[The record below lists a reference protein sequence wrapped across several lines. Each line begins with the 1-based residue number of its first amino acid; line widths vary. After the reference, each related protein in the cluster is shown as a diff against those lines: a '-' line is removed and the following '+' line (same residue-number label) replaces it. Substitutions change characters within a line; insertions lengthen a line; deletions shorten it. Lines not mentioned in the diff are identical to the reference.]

1 VTALADCRDAFSET
15 LVALAESDPR
25 IVAVTNDSVG
35 SSKLAEFQRR
45 FPERLVNVGIAEQNL
60 IGVSAGLASAGKIPF
75 TCGASCFLTGR
86 ALPPGGAE
94 VTFLCQSCGATLQD
108 FRESG
113 RLGCPDCY
121 RTLGEPLR
129 ELLRRLHGATRHTG
143 ERYAVPGS
151 NQDSP
156 PARSSLELREQLKRA
171 IESEDF
177 ELAAELRDQLKVV
190 E

>member
-1 VTALADCRDAFSET
+1 MTCSQCQERDAVMELT
-15 LVALAESDPR
+15 QVANGQVTKIHLCEQCAAER
-25 IVAVTNDSVG
+25 GLENTASVG
-35 SSKLAEFQRR
+35 KS
-45 FPERLVNVGIAEQNL
+45 P
-60 IGVSAGLASAGKIPF
+60 LASYIAAMGQGLNDG
-75 TCGASCFLTGR
+75 T
-86 ALPPGGAE
+86 PGGATDLAF
-94 VTFLCQSCGATLQD
+94 VCRSCGATLQD

-143 ERYAVPGS
+143 ERYAAPGVA
-151 NQDSP
+151 SP
-156 PARSSLELREQLKRA
+156 SPNMKSSLELREQLKRA

-177 ELAAELRDQLKVV
+177 ELAAQLRDQLKVV

>member
-1 VTALADCRDAFSET
+1 MTCSQCQERDAVMELT
-15 LVALAESDPR
+15 QVANGQVTKIHLCEQCAAER
-25 IVAVTNDSVG
+25 GLENAASVG
-35 SSKLAEFQRR
+35 KSPLASYIAAMGQG
-45 FPERLVNVGIAEQNL
+45 LNDGIA
-60 IGVSAGLASAGKIPF
+60 
-75 TCGASCFLTGR
+75 
-86 ALPPGGAE
+86 GGTSDL
-94 VTFLCQSCGATLQD
+94 TFLCKSCGATLQD

-143 ERYAVPGS
+143 ERYAAAGS
-151 NQDSP
+151 ASP
-156 PARSSLELREQLKRA
+156 APNMKSSLELREQLKRA

-177 ELAAELRDQLKVV
+177 ELAAQLRDQLKVV

>member
-1 VTALADCRDAFSET
+1 MELTQVANGQVTKIHLCEQCA
-15 LVALAESDPR
+15 AER
-25 IVAVTNDSVG
+25 GLENTASVG
-35 SSKLAEFQRR
+35 KS
-45 FPERLVNVGIAEQNL
+45 P
-60 IGVSAGLASAGKIPF
+60 LASYIAAMGQGINDAAPAG
-75 TCGASCFLTGR
+75 TDL
-86 ALPPGGAE
+86 
-94 VTFLCQSCGATLQD
+94 TFLCRSCGATLQD

-143 ERYAVPGS
+143 ERYAASGS
-151 NQDSP
+151 APVEANMK
-156 PARSSLELREQLKRA
+156 SSLELREQLKRA

-177 ELAAELRDQLKVV
+177 ELAAQLRDQLKVV

>member
-1 VTALADCRDAFSET
+1 MTCSQCQEREAVMELTQVAEGKVTKVHLCEQCAAERGLET
-15 LVALAESDPR
+15 
-25 IVAVTNDSVG
+25 G
-35 SSKLAEFQRR
+35 
-45 FPERLVNVGIAEQNL
+45 
-60 IGVSAGLASAGKIPF
+60 AGLGKTPLASYIAAMGQGMNP
-75 TCGASCFLTGR
+75 
-86 ALPPGGAE
+86 LPPGTDLAF
-94 VTFLCQSCGATLQD
+94 VCKSCGATLQD

-143 ERYAVPGS
+143 ERYNVPGGSPAGAAVRS
-151 NQDSP
+151 N
-156 PARSSLELREQLKRA
+156 LEIREQLKRA

-177 ELAAELRDQLKVV
+177 ELAAQLRDQLKVL

>member
-1 VTALADCRDAFSET
+1 MVCNQCQEREAVMELTQVANGQVTRIHLCEQCA
-15 LVALAESDPR
+15 AERGLENAASLGKSP
-25 IVAVTNDSVG
+25 
-35 SSKLAEFQRR
+35 
-45 FPERLVNVGIAEQNL
+45 
-60 IGVSAGLASAGKIPF
+60 LASYIAAMGQGLNSATPAG
-75 TCGASCFLTGR
+75 TSDLA
-86 ALPPGGAE
+86 
-94 VTFLCQSCGATLQD
+94 FLCNSCGATLQD

-143 ERYAVPGS
+143 ERYAVPGA
-151 NQDSP
+151 N
-156 PARSSLELREQLKRA
+156 PAAPATRSSLELREQLKRA

-177 ELAAELRDQLKVV
+177 ELAAQLRDQLKVV

>member
-1 VTALADCRDAFSET
+1 MTCSQCQERDAVMELT
-15 LVALAESDPR
+15 QVANGQVTKIHLCEQCAAER
-25 IVAVTNDSVG
+25 GLENTAAVGKS
-35 SSKLAEFQRR
+35 
-45 FPERLVNVGIAEQNL
+45 P
-60 IGVSAGLASAGKIPF
+60 LASYIAAMGQGLNDAATAGSGDLSFVCK
-75 TCGASCFLTGR
+75 
-86 ALPPGGAE
+86 
-94 VTFLCQSCGATLQD
+94 SCGATLQD

-143 ERYAVPGS
+143 ERYAAPGS
-151 NQDSP
+151 TPTSAN
-156 PARSSLELREQLKRA
+156 RKSSLELREQLKRA

-177 ELAAELRDQLKVV
+177 ERAAQLRDELKVT

>member
-1 VTALADCRDAFSET
+1 MTCSQCHEREAVMELTQVANGQVTRIHLCEQCA
-15 LVALAESDPR
+15 AERGLENAASLGKSP
-25 IVAVTNDSVG
+25 
-35 SSKLAEFQRR
+35 
-45 FPERLVNVGIAEQNL
+45 
-60 IGVSAGLASAGKIPF
+60 LASYIAAMGQGLDSS
-75 TCGASCFLTGR
+75 T
-86 ALPPGGAE
+86 PPGGAE

>member
-1 VTALADCRDAFSET
+1 MTCSQCQEREAVMELTQVANGQVTKIHLCEQCA
-15 LVALAESDPR
+15 AERGLENAASLGKSP
-25 IVAVTNDSVG
+25 
-35 SSKLAEFQRR
+35 
-45 FPERLVNVGIAEQNL
+45 
-60 IGVSAGLASAGKIPF
+60 LASYIAAMGQGMNSSAPS
-75 TCGASCFLTGR
+75 GS
-86 ALPPGGAE
+86 AE
-94 VTFLCQSCGATLQD
+94 LTFLCKSCGATLQD

-143 ERYAVPGS
+143 ERYVVPGGS
-151 NQDSP
+151 SESP
-156 PARSSLELREQLKRA
+156 AARSSLELREQLKRA

-177 ELAAELRDQLKVV
+177 ELAAQLRDQLKVT

>member
-1 VTALADCRDAFSET
+1 MTCNQCQEREAVMELTQVANGQVTRIHLCEQCA
-15 LVALAESDPR
+15 AERGLENAASLGKSP
-25 IVAVTNDSVG
+25 
-35 SSKLAEFQRR
+35 
-45 FPERLVNVGIAEQNL
+45 
-60 IGVSAGLASAGKIPF
+60 LASYIAAMGQGLNSAIPAG
-75 TCGASCFLTGR
+75 TTDQA
-86 ALPPGGAE
+86 
-94 VTFLCQSCGATLQD
+94 FLCASCGATLQD

-151 NQDSP
+151 H
-156 PARSSLELREQLKRA
+156 PATPATRSSLELREQLKRA
-171 IESEDF
+171 VESEDF
-177 ELAAELRDQLKVV
+177 ELAAQLRDQLKVV

>member
-1 VTALADCRDAFSET
+1 MTCSQCQEREAVMELTQVANGQVTKIHLCEQCA
-15 LVALAESDPR
+15 AER
-25 IVAVTNDSVG
+25 GLENAASVG
-35 SSKLAEFQRR
+35 KS
-45 FPERLVNVGIAEQNL
+45 P
-60 IGVSAGLASAGKIPF
+60 LASYIAAMGQGLNDAIP
-75 TCGASCFLTGR
+75 TGADL
-86 ALPPGGAE
+86 
-94 VTFLCQSCGATLQD
+94 TFLCRSCGATLQD

-143 ERYAVPGS
+143 ERYAVPGA
-151 NQDSP
+151 DP
-156 PARSSLELREQLKRA
+156 REPGTRSSLELREQLKRA

-177 ELAAELRDQLKVV
+177 ELAAQLRDQLKVV

>member
-1 VTALADCRDAFSET
+1 MELTQVANGQVTKIHLCEQCA
-15 LVALAESDPR
+15 AERGLENAASLGKSP
-25 IVAVTNDSVG
+25 
-35 SSKLAEFQRR
+35 
-45 FPERLVNVGIAEQNL
+45 
-60 IGVSAGLASAGKIPF
+60 LASYIAAMGQDLN
-75 TCGASCFLTGR
+75 ASV
-86 ALPPGGAE
+86 PSGGTDLA
-94 VTFLCQSCGATLQD
+94 FLCSSCGATLQD

-143 ERYAVPGS
+143 ERYSVPGGTAPMP
-151 NQDSP
+151 NQK
-156 PARSSLELREQLKRA
+156 SSLELREQLKRA

-177 ELAAELRDQLKVV
+177 ELAALLRDQLKVV

>member
-1 VTALADCRDAFSET
+1 MTCSQCQEREAVMELTQVANGQMTKVHLCEQCAAERGLETGAALGKS
-15 LVALAESDPR
+15 P
-25 IVAVTNDSVG
+25 
-35 SSKLAEFQRR
+35 
-45 FPERLVNVGIAEQNL
+45 
-60 IGVSAGLASAGKIPF
+60 LASYIAAMGEGIKD
-75 TCGASCFLTGR
+75 TAV
-86 ALPPGGAE
+86 AGAE
-94 VTFLCQSCGATLQD
+94 PAFICRSCGATLQD

-151 NQDSP
+151 G
-156 PARSSLELREQLKRA
+156 PAQESGRSNLELREQLKRA

-177 ELAAELRDQLKVV
+177 ELAAELRDQLKVM

>member
-1 VTALADCRDAFSET
+1 MTCSQCQERDAVMELT
-15 LVALAESDPR
+15 QVANGQVTKIHLCEQCAAER
-25 IVAVTNDSVG
+25 GLENTASVG
-35 SSKLAEFQRR
+35 KS
-45 FPERLVNVGIAEQNL
+45 P
-60 IGVSAGLASAGKIPF
+60 LASYIAAMGQGLNDATTAG
-75 TCGASCFLTGR
+75 TDL
-86 ALPPGGAE
+86 
-94 VTFLCQSCGATLQD
+94 TFLCRSCGATLQD

-143 ERYAVPGS
+143 ERYGVPGAVPTAA
-151 NQDSP
+151 NMK
-156 PARSSLELREQLKRA
+156 SSLELREQLKRA

-177 ELAAELRDQLKVV
+177 ELAAQLRDQLKVV

>member
-1 VTALADCRDAFSET
+1 MTCSQCQERDAVMELT
-15 LVALAESDPR
+15 QVANGQVTKVHLCEQCAAERGLENAASLGKSP
-25 IVAVTNDSVG
+25 
-35 SSKLAEFQRR
+35 
-45 FPERLVNVGIAEQNL
+45 
-60 IGVSAGLASAGKIPF
+60 LASYIAAMGQGINDTVP
-75 TCGASCFLTGR
+75 TGTSD
-86 ALPPGGAE
+86 L
-94 VTFLCQSCGATLQD
+94 TFLCKSCGATLQD

-143 ERYAVPGS
+143 ERYAVPGATPATASTRS
-151 NQDSP
+151 N
-156 PARSSLELREQLKRA
+156 LELREQLKRA

-177 ELAAELRDQLKVV
+177 ELAAQLRDQLKVV

>member
-1 VTALADCRDAFSET
+1 MTCNQCQEREAVMELTQVANGQVTKVHLCEQCA
-15 LVALAESDPR
+15 AERGLENAASLGKSP
-25 IVAVTNDSVG
+25 
-35 SSKLAEFQRR
+35 
-45 FPERLVNVGIAEQNL
+45 
-60 IGVSAGLASAGKIPF
+60 LASYIAAMGQGINDTVPLGTSDLAF
-75 TCGASCFLTGR
+75 
-86 ALPPGGAE
+86 
-94 VTFLCQSCGATLQD
+94 VCQSCRATLQD

-143 ERYAVPGS
+143 ERYAVPGARPTAATMRS
-151 NQDSP
+151 N
-156 PARSSLELREQLKRA
+156 LELREQLKRA

-177 ELAAELRDQLKVV
+177 ELAAQLRDQLKVV

>member
-1 VTALADCRDAFSET
+1 MMELTQVANGQVTKIHLCEQCA
-15 LVALAESDPR
+15 AERGLENAASLGKSP
-25 IVAVTNDSVG
+25 
-35 SSKLAEFQRR
+35 
-45 FPERLVNVGIAEQNL
+45 
-60 IGVSAGLASAGKIPF
+60 LASYIAAMGQGLDTPAAAG
-75 TCGASCFLTGR
+75 TGD
-86 ALPPGGAE
+86 L
-94 VTFLCQSCGATLQD
+94 TFLCRSCGATLQD

-143 ERYAVPGS
+143 ERYAIPGA
-151 NQDSP
+151 DP
-156 PARSSLELREQLKRA
+156 GAGPAVRSSLELREQLKRA

-177 ELAAELRDQLKVV
+177 ELAAQLRDQLKVA

>member
-1 VTALADCRDAFSET
+1 MTCSQCQEREAVMELTQVANGQVTKVHLCEQCAAERGLETAAALGKT
-15 LVALAESDPR
+15 P
-25 IVAVTNDSVG
+25 
-35 SSKLAEFQRR
+35 
-45 FPERLVNVGIAEQNL
+45 
-60 IGVSAGLASAGKIPF
+60 LASYIAAMGQGLNDTLPAGTDLAFVCK
-75 TCGASCFLTGR
+75 
-86 ALPPGGAE
+86 
-94 VTFLCQSCGATLQD
+94 SCGATLQD

-143 ERYAVPGS
+143 ERYSVPGGDPVPVS
-151 NQDSP
+151 T
-156 PARSSLELREQLKRA
+156 RSTLEIREQLKRA

-177 ELAAELRDQLKVV
+177 ELAAQLRDQLKVS

>member
-1 VTALADCRDAFSET
+1 MTCSQCQERDAVMELT
-15 LVALAESDPR
+15 QVANGQVTKVHLCEQCAAERGLENAASLGKSPLASY
-25 IVAVTNDSVG
+25 IAAMGQGINDSIPAG
-35 SSKLAEFQRR
+35 SDLGFVCK
-45 FPERLVNVGIAEQNL
+45 
-60 IGVSAGLASAGKIPF
+60 
-75 TCGASCFLTGR
+75 
-86 ALPPGGAE
+86 
-94 VTFLCQSCGATLQD
+94 SCGATLQD

-143 ERYAVPGS
+143 ERYGIPGAHPSTESTRS
-151 NQDSP
+151 N
-156 PARSSLELREQLKRA
+156 LELREQLKRA

-177 ELAAELRDQLKVV
+177 ELAAELRDQLKVT

>member
-1 VTALADCRDAFSET
+1 MTCSQCQEREAVMELTQVANGQVTKVHLCEQCA
-15 LVALAESDPR
+15 AERGLENAASLGKSP
-25 IVAVTNDSVG
+25 
-35 SSKLAEFQRR
+35 
-45 FPERLVNVGIAEQNL
+45 
-60 IGVSAGLASAGKIPF
+60 LASYIAAMGQGLNDPIPAGGIEIPF
-75 TCGASCFLTGR
+75 VCR
-86 ALPPGGAE
+86 
-94 VTFLCQSCGATLQD
+94 SCGATLQD

-143 ERYAVPGS
+143 ERYAVPGAA
-151 NQDSP
+151 
-156 PARSSLELREQLKRA
+156 PASVTGQSSLELREQLKRA

-177 ELAAELRDQLKVV
+177 ERAALLRDQLKVN

>member
-1 VTALADCRDAFSET
+1 MTCSHCQERDAVMELT
-15 LVALAESDPR
+15 QVANGQVTKIHLCEQCAAER
-25 IVAVTNDSVG
+25 GLENTASVG
-35 SSKLAEFQRR
+35 KS
-45 FPERLVNVGIAEQNL
+45 P
-60 IGVSAGLASAGKIPF
+60 LASYIAAMGQGLNDATPAG
-75 TCGASCFLTGR
+75 GSDL
-86 ALPPGGAE
+86 
-94 VTFLCQSCGATLQD
+94 TFLCKSCGATLQD

-143 ERYAVPGS
+143 ERYAAPGS
-151 NQDSP
+151 APLPNMKSG
-156 PARSSLELREQLKRA
+156 LELREQLKRA

-177 ELAAELRDQLKVV
+177 ELAAQLRDQLKVA

>member
-1 VTALADCRDAFSET
+1 MVAMTCNQCQEREAVMELTQVANGQVTKVHLCEQCA
-15 LVALAESDPR
+15 AERGLENAASLGKSP
-25 IVAVTNDSVG
+25 
-35 SSKLAEFQRR
+35 
-45 FPERLVNVGIAEQNL
+45 
-60 IGVSAGLASAGKIPF
+60 LASYIAAMGQGLNEPIPAGG
-75 TCGASCFLTGR
+75 T
-86 ALPPGGAE
+86 E
-94 VTFLCQSCGATLQD
+94 VPFLCPSCGATLQD

-143 ERYAVPGS
+143 ERYAIPGGAPVS
-151 NQDSP
+151 ATGQ
-156 PARSSLELREQLKRA
+156 SSLELREQLKRA

-177 ELAAELRDQLKVV
+177 ERAAQLRDQLKVN

>member
-1 VTALADCRDAFSET
+1 MTCSQCQEREAVMELTQVANGQVTKIHLCEQCA
-15 LVALAESDPR
+15 AERGLENAASLGKSP
-25 IVAVTNDSVG
+25 
-35 SSKLAEFQRR
+35 
-45 FPERLVNVGIAEQNL
+45 
-60 IGVSAGLASAGKIPF
+60 LASYIAAMGQGMNDTLPAG
-75 TCGASCFLTGR
+75 A
-86 ALPPGGAE
+86 AE
-94 VTFLCQSCGATLQD
+94 LTFLCRSCGATLQD

-143 ERYAVPGS
+143 ERYAVPGAETREPS
-151 NQDSP
+151 T
-156 PARSSLELREQLKRA
+156 RSSLELREQLKRA

-177 ELAAELRDQLKVV
+177 ELAAQLRDQLKVV